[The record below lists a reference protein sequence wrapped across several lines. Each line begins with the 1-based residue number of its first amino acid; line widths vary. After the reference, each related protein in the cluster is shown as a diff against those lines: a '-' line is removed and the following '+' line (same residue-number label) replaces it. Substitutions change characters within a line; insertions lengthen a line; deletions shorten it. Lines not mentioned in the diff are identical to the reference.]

1 MLSVEASFHFLV
13 LLLQLQNHLRD
24 GCADC
29 SKWRWDCFEF
39 NLLRVECNLWRL
51 DCFECTLLRLDCVEC
66 NLLRLDCVECNLW
79 RLDFIEC
86 KPIGRCLQ
94 SSLNERSVG
103 AVSSLNLQCLIRKVK
118 LRECTKATK
127 QLTHQSAKLVQASSL
142 CVPYQIFCGF
152 IDLIV
157 ETRVN
162 PGSTFSHI

>member
-13 LLLQLQNHLRD
+13 LLLQLQNHWRD

-29 SKWRWDCFEF
+29 SKWRWDCFEC
-39 NLLRVECNLWRL
+39 NLLRVDWVECNLWRL
-51 DCFECTLLRLDCVEC
+51 DCFECT
-66 NLLRLDCVECNLW
+66 LLRLDCVECNLW

-103 AVSSLNLQCLIRKVK
+103 AVSSLNFQCLIRKVK
-118 LRECTKATK
+118 LRECTKAAK
-127 QLTHQSAKLVQASSL
+127 QLTHQRAKLVQASSL
-142 CVPYQIFCGF
+142 RGPYQIFCGF

-162 PGSTFSHI
+162 PGATFSHI